1 MADSEPTSPK
11 QPLRLRRPKALPQGS
26 QPSGPCL
33 AVPGAKP
40 RRLDLPV
47 VARRALGHKF
57 VCLSLSAPPD
67 WESLPGQFINILCE
81 SDVRALAASEGRP
94 LDDSLDPWPRTT
106 GLEIARRWPVVRR
119 PYSVSR
125 IVRSGDRFGIEIL
138 VRAVG
143 SGSRFIQSRPIGSS
157 LNVVGPLGNH
167 FTPPEDDRLC
177 ILVGG
182 GCGVAP
188 IFGLADYLVEAG
200 KRCLCFFGASD
211 LGDMAVTFREPPAP
225 TGDRVVPTDLVNE
238 FARLRQGGAPLRRGV
253 ARIGVRTVVATED
266 GGAGFHGRVT
276 VALRTYLG
284 DVWKGEPLALYGCGP
299 TPMLKVL
306 SEMAIERRLPC
317 QLSLERFMGCG
328 IGVCLSCAMKRRDPV
343 SEKGWTYRLTCR
355 DGPVVE
361 AGEIIW
367 D

>member
-1 MADSEPTSPK
+1 M
-11 QPLRLRRPKALPQGS
+11 PQGS
-26 QPSGPCL
+26 Q
-33 AVPGAKP
+33 AKP

-47 VARRALGHKF
+47 AARRSLGHQF
-57 VCLSLSAPPD
+57 VCLSLAAPPD

-81 SDVRALAASEGRP
+81 SDPQALAASEGRP
-94 LDDSLDPWPRTT
+94 LDDSCDPWPRTT

-125 IVRSGDRFGIEIL
+125 IVRSGDRLGIEIL

-143 SGSRFIQSRPIGSS
+143 SGSRFIQSRPLGSS

-188 IFGLADYLVEAG
+188 IFGLADYLVDAG

-211 LGDMAVTFREPPAP
+211 LGDMAVTFREPPPP

-238 FARLRQGGAPLRRGV
+238 F

-266 GGAGFHGRVT
+266 GGAGFHGLVT
-276 VALRTYLG
+276 DALKAYLAEARTGPSTSLRTGRFDGLRA
-284 DVWKGEPLALYGCGP
+284 GEPPALYGCGP
-299 TPMLKVL
+299 MPMLKVL
-306 SEMAIERRLPC
+306 SEMAQERRLPC

-361 AGEIIW
+361 ASEIIW

>member
-1 MADSEPTSPK
+1 MGCARMAGNEAQPQDS
-11 QPLRLRRPKALPQGS
+11 L
-26 QPSGPCL
+26 
-33 AVPGAKP
+33 VKP

-47 VARRALGHKF
+47 TARRALGRKF
-57 VCLSLSAPPD
+57 VCLSLAAPPD

-81 SDVRALAASEGRP
+81 SDVRALAASEGRT
-94 LDDSLDPWPRTT
+94 LDDACDPWPQTT

-125 IVRSGDRFGIEIL
+125 IVHSGDRLGLEVL

-143 SGSRFIQSRPIGSS
+143 SGSRFVQSRPLGSS

-167 FTPPEDDRLC
+167 FTAPEDDRLC

-182 GCGVAP
+182 GSGVAP
-188 IFGLADYLVEAG
+188 IFGLADYLVDAG
-200 KRCLCFFGASD
+200 KRCLCFFGASE
-211 LGDMAVTFREPPAP
+211 LSDMAVTFREPPAP

-238 FARLRQGGAPLRRGV
+238 FAR
-253 ARIGVRTVVATED
+253 IGVRTVVATED
-266 GGAGFHGRVT
+266 GGAGFRGTVT
-276 VALRTYLG
+276 DALQAYLAEARA
-284 DVWKGEPLALYGCGP
+284 GEPMAFYGCGP
-299 TPMLKVL
+299 MPMLKAL
-306 SEMAIERRLPC
+306 SATAQERRVPC
-317 QLSLERFMGCG
+317 QVSLERFMGCG
-328 IGVCLSCAMKRRDPV
+328 IGVCLSCAMKRRDAA

-361 AGEIIW
+361 ASEMIW

>member
-1 MADSEPTSPK
+1 LSQDS
-11 QPLRLRRPKALPQGS
+11 Q
-26 QPSGPCL
+26 
-33 AVPGAKP
+33 AKP

-47 VARRALGHKF
+47 TARRALGHKF
-57 VCLSLSAPPD
+57 VCLTLAAPPD
-67 WESLPGQFINILCE
+67 WESLPGQFINVLCE

-94 LDDSLDPWPRTT
+94 LDDSCDLWPRTT

-125 IVRSGDRFGIEIL
+125 IIRERDRLGIEIL

-143 SGSRFIQSRPIGSS
+143 SGSRFIQSRPLGSS
-157 LNVVGPLGNH
+157 MNVVGPLGNH
-167 FTPPEDDRLC
+167 FTAPEDDRLC

-188 IFGLADYLVEAG
+188 IFGLADYRVDAG

-211 LGDMAVTFREPPAP
+211 LADMAATFREPPAP
-225 TGDRVVPTDLVNE
+225 TGDRIVPTDLVSE
-238 FARLRQGGAPLRRGV
+238 FAR
-253 ARIGVRTVVATED
+253 IGIRTVVATED
-266 GGAGFHGRVT
+266 GGAGFHGLVT

-284 DVWKGEPLALYGCGP
+284 DARTGRFGRLRAGEPLALYGCGP
-299 TPMLKVL
+299 TPMLEVL
-306 SEMAIERRLPC
+306 SEMAIERRVPC

-328 IGVCLSCAMKRRDPV
+328 IGVCLSCAMKRRDAA

-361 AGEIIW
+361 AGEIVW